1 MPVALA
7 ALEPSP
13 DRGDG
18 FFAWVTRLVHEH
30 RGRLV
35 RVARREGLR
44 AEDALDCAQEA
55 FLGFLQLPQARLL
68 VDLPDDSARLL
79 TILARNIARN
89 RRRRHDLARPHTS
102 DRAVLEEIALDQPSA
117 DELVS
122 QAERRALMMGCLT
135 TLNTLQQRV
144 VRLRLLD
151 DAAGDD
157 VARQIGV
164 TPAHLAVL
172 AFRAKRQLRSCAE
185 ETGAG

>member
-7 ALEPSP
+7 AVEPSLQ
-13 DRGDG
+13 RTDG
-18 FFAWVTRLVHEH
+18 FFAWVTHLVHAH
-30 RGRLV
+30 RSRLV

-68 VDLPDDSARLL
+68 VDLPDDSARML

-102 DRAVLEEIALDQPSA
+102 DRAVLEEIVFDQPSA

-122 QAERRALMMGCLT
+122 QAERRALMLGCLT

-151 DAAGDD
+151 EAPGDD

-164 TPAHLAVL
+164 TPSHLAVL
-172 AFRAKRQLRSCAE
+172 AFRAKRQLRTCVE
-185 ETGAG
+185 DTGAG